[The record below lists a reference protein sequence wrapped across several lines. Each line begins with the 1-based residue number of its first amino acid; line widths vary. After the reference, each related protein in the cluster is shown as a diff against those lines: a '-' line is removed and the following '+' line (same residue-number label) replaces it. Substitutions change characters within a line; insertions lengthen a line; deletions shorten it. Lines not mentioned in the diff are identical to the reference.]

1 MRARFTTTETK
12 AVALSEEQ
20 LQALGS
26 DGYTGGWYVREA
38 VLAHDQVDS
47 DYERFSP
54 TVLEDFARTL
64 PGKGLLIGHKRDG
77 LPEGLWVSAEVR
89 DAGAR
94 QELRAVFAIPEID
107 STQTTR
113 EKLQAG
119 IARFV
124 SIGFKAA
131 DLVDDDG
138 RSMLTGDSADWPGRR
153 RQDGTRAVGTWIA
166 PAEAQEGSLVWLG
179 AQPGAE
185 LKSADGEPS
194 YVKDAG
200 DDGLVLDWP
209 QLAVEAV
216 RCAGARGSAGKS
228 AEDRA
233 RAWLGICAAYRALGK
248 AVPEW
253 TPGEKFAW
261 EQFREDELNHW
272 HYDQAV
278 SEAKNVNRTIDSRIA
293 GSFRHLSEVGACLP
307 ADAKAELRRAK
318 ASIESLLGESEPQ
331 QEQAPAAEPERT
343 PSAHE
348 TLIADI
354 LAAHV
359 PTDKRSAVFD
369 IAGLVSPATGETA
382 TNGRDACEC

>member
-1 MRARFTTTETK
+1 MVTTETK
-12 AVALSEEQ
+12 AVELTEEQ
-20 LQALGS
+20 TKALRS
-26 DGYTGGWYVREA
+26 DGYEGGWYAREA

-47 DYERFSP
+47 DYERFAP
-54 TVLEDFARTL
+54 ELLEDFARTL
-64 PGKGLLIGHKRDG
+64 PGKALLIGHKRDG
-77 LPEGLWVSAEVR
+77 LPEGVWVSAEVR
-89 DAGAR
+89 DTGA
-94 QELRAVFAIPEID
+94 QNELRAVFAIPEIE

-113 EKLQAG
+113 EKLQSG

-124 SIGFKAA
+124 SIGFRAD
-131 DLVDDDG
+131 DLVDEDG
-138 RSMLTGDSADWPGRR
+138 RSMLNGDSNQWPGRR
-153 RQDGTRAVGTWIA
+153 RQDGTRAIGTWRS
-166 PAEAQEGSLVWLG
+166 PGEAQEGSLVWLG

-185 LKSADGEPS
+185 LKAADDGPS

-228 AEDRA
+228 AEERA

-248 AVPEW
+248 TVPEW

-261 EQFREDELNHW
+261 EQFREDELDHW

-278 SEAKNVNRTIDSRIA
+278 CEAKNVSRTIDSRIA
-293 GSFRHLSEVGACLP
+293 GSFRHLSEIGACLP
-307 ADAKAELRRAK
+307 AEAKAELRKAK
-318 ASIESLLGESEPQ
+318 GAIESLLGEPEPQ

-348 TLIADI
+348 TLIDAI
-354 LAAHV
+354 LAGAMQ
-359 PTDKRSAVFD
+359 PKKTEGFD
-369 IAGLVSPATGETA
+369 IGRLVSTGGETP
-382 TNGRDACEC
+382 TNGRDSCSG